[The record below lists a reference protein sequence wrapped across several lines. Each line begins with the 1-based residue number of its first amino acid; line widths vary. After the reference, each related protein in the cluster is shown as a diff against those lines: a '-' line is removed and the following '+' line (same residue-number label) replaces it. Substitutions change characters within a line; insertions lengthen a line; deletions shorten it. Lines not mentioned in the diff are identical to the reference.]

1 MLSPLPLVLKAVHPA
16 EVMKIAS
23 KGIAVIVAMAG
34 TDMAIPTIPTTPI
47 NLLHPTIIALI
58 KATIAVPDLLEVA
71 REMVDMVQE
80 TLLLHQH
87 YLLLPRHLRIS
98 PVLMLLL
105 DILAVGEV
113 DTKVMSVDKRGTDAK
128 VVLLELA
135 TEAMAVAEEMMEM
148 AMVVEDEEATM
159 MAETEVV
166 DVEVTEEAMRKEEI
180 AARGRGEAMT
190 RWVGMMA
197 REEGVEC
204 SRSHPSLCSDH
215 FFSKETT
222 AGIKSYT
229 FAC

>member
-16 EVMKIAS
+16 EAMKIAS

-71 REMVDMVQE
+71 SEMVDMVQE
-80 TLLLHQH
+80 TLLLHRH

-98 PVLMLLL
+98 PALMLLL
-105 DILAVGEV
+105 DILAVEEV
-113 DTKVMSVDKRGTDAK
+113 DMKVTSVDKRGDTDAK

-148 AMVVEDEEATM
+148 VVVEDEEATM

-180 AARGRGEAMT
+180 AVRGRGEVMMH
-190 RWVGMMA
+190 WVDMMA
-197 REEGVEC
+197 RGEGAGC
-204 SRSHPSLCSDH
+204 SRSHPSLRSDH

-222 AGIKSYT
+222 AGIKSHP

>member
-80 TLLLHQH
+80 TLLLHRH

-98 PVLMLLL
+98 PALMLLL
-105 DILAVGEV
+105 DILAVEEV
-113 DTKVMSVDKRGTDAK
+113 DMKVMSVDKKGTDAK

-135 TEAMAVAEEMMEM
+135 TE

-197 REEGVEC
+197 REEGVGC

-222 AGIKSYT
+222 AGIKSHP

>member
-16 EVMKIAS
+16 EAMKIAS

-34 TDMAIPTIPTTPI
+34 TDMAILTIPTTPA

-80 TLLLHQH
+80 TLLLHRH

-98 PVLMLLL
+98 PALMLLL
-105 DILAVGEV
+105 DIPAVEEV
-113 DTKVMSVDKRGTDAK
+113 DMKVMSVDKRGTDAK

-148 AMVVEDEEATM
+148 VMVVEDEEATM
-159 MAETEVV
+159 TEEMAVV
-166 DVEVTEEAMRKEEI
+166 DVEETEEAMRKEEI
-180 AARGRGEAMT
+180 AVKGRGEEMT
-190 RWVGMMA
+190 RWVGMMV
-197 REEGVEC
+197 REEGVGC

-222 AGIKSYT
+222 AGIKSHP

>member
-16 EVMKIAS
+16 EAMKIAS

-47 NLLHPTIIALI
+47 NLLRPTIIALI

-71 REMVDMVQE
+71 SEMVDTVQE
-80 TLLLHQH
+80 TLLLHRR
-87 YLLLPRHLRIS
+87 YLLLPRHLKTS
-98 PVLMLLL
+98 PALMLLL
-105 DILAVGEV
+105 DILAVEEV
-113 DTKVMSVDKRGTDAK
+113 DMKVMSVDKKGTDAK

-135 TEAMAVAEEMMEM
+135 TEAMAVVEEMMEM
-148 AMVVEDEEATM
+148 VVVEDEEATM

-166 DVEVTEEAMRKEEI
+166 DVEETEEAMRKEEI
-180 AARGRGEAMT
+180 AVKGKGEEMT
-190 RWVGMMA
+190 RWVDMMA
-197 REEGVEC
+197 REEGVGC

-215 FFSKETT
+215 FFSKEIT
-222 AGIKSYT
+222 AGIKSHP

>member
-16 EVMKIAS
+16 EAMKIAS
-23 KGIAVIVAMAG
+23 KGIAVIVAMVE
-34 TDMAIPTIPTTPI
+34 TDMATPTIPTTPI

-80 TLLLHQH
+80 TLLLHRH

-98 PVLMLLL
+98 PALMLLL
-105 DILAVGEV
+105 DILAAEEV
-113 DTKVMSVDKRGTDAK
+113 DMKVMSVDKRGTDAK

-148 AMVVEDEEATM
+148 VMVVEDEEATM
-159 MAETEVV
+159 TEEMAVV
-166 DVEVTEEAMRKEEI
+166 DVEETEEAMRKEEI
-180 AARGRGEAMT
+180 AVKGRGEEMT
-190 RWVGMMA
+190 RWVGMMV
-197 REEGVEC
+197 REEGVGC

-222 AGIKSYT
+222 AGIKSHP

>member
-16 EVMKIAS
+16 EAMKIAS

-34 TDMAIPTIPTTPI
+34 TDMAILTIPTTPA

-80 TLLLHQH
+80 TLLLHRH

-98 PVLMLLL
+98 PALMLLL
-105 DILAVGEV
+105 DILAAEEV
-113 DTKVMSVDKRGTDAK
+113 DMKVMSVDKRGTDAK

-148 AMVVEDEEATM
+148 VMVVEDEEATM
-159 MAETEVV
+159 TEEMAVV
-166 DVEVTEEAMRKEEI
+166 DVEETEEAMRKEEI
-180 AARGRGEAMT
+180 AVKGRGEEMT
-190 RWVGMMA
+190 RWVGMMV
-197 REEGVEC
+197 REEGVGC

-222 AGIKSYT
+222 AGIKSHP

>member
-16 EVMKIAS
+16 EAMKIAS

-80 TLLLHQH
+80 TLLLHRH

-98 PVLMLLL
+98 PALMLLL
-105 DILAVGEV
+105 DILAVEEV
-113 DTKVMSVDKRGTDAK
+113 DMKVMSVDKKGTDAK

-148 AMVVEDEEATM
+148 VVVEDEEATM

-180 AARGRGEAMT
+180 AVRGRGEVMMH
-190 RWVGMMA
+190 WVDMMA
-197 REEGVEC
+197 REEGVGC

-222 AGIKSYT
+222 AGIKSHP

>member
-16 EVMKIAS
+16 EAMKIAS
-23 KGIAVIVAMAG
+23 KGIAVIVAMVE
-34 TDMAIPTIPTTPI
+34 TDMAVPTIPTTPI

-71 REMVDMVQE
+71 REMVDTVQE
-80 TLLLHQH
+80 TLLLHPH

-98 PVLMLLL
+98 PALMLLL
-105 DILAVGEV
+105 DILAVEEV

-159 MAETEVV
+159 MEETEVV

-180 AARGRGEAMT
+180 AVRGRGEVMMH
-190 RWVGMMA
+190 WVDMMA
-197 REEGVEC
+197 REEGVGC
-204 SRSHPSLCSDH
+204 SRFHFSSISL
-215 FFSKETT
+215 TM
-222 AGIKSYT
+222 AVVVW
-229 FAC
+229 

>member
-16 EVMKIAS
+16 EAMKIAS

-80 TLLLHQH
+80 TLLLHRH

-98 PVLMLLL
+98 PALMLLL

-148 AMVVEDEEATM
+148 VVVEDEEATM

-197 REEGVEC
+197 REEGVGC

-222 AGIKSYT
+222 AGIKSHP

>member
-16 EVMKIAS
+16 EAMKIAS
-23 KGIAVIVAMAG
+23 KGIAVIVAMAE
-34 TDMAIPTIPTTPI
+34 TDMEIPTIPTTPT

-80 TLLLHQH
+80 TLLLHRH

-98 PVLMLLL
+98 PALMLLL
-105 DILAVGEV
+105 DILAVEEV
-113 DTKVMSVDKRGTDAK
+113 DMKVMSVDKKGTDAK

-135 TEAMAVAEEMMEM
+135 TEAMAVVEEMMEM
-148 AMVVEDEEATM
+148 VVVEDEEATM

-166 DVEVTEEAMRKEEI
+166 DVEETEEAMRKEEI
-180 AARGRGEAMT
+180 AVKGRGEEMT

-197 REEGVEC
+197 REEGVGC
-204 SRSHPSLCSDH
+204 SRSHPSPCSDH

-222 AGIKSYT
+222 AGIKSHP